1 MPQWVVYYK
10 MIYPE
15 PLEKIIN
22 FYKKL
27 PGIGEKNA
35 ERLGLATLQQKEED
49 INSFAENIKD
59 IKKKLNN
66 CSVCGHLTTGDICSI
81 CADKNRDHNIIC
93 VIEDYK
99 SVFTFEKA
107 GNYNGVYHVLNGL
120 ISPVDGIGPENIN
133 IASLAKRVESLKKPE
148 LIIALKSTVEGETTT
163 LYIKKIFEKKGVL
176 ISRLSYGIPM
186 GAEID
191 YLDVITLDKA
201 LEDRKKISE

>member
-1 MPQWVVYYK
+1 

-15 PLEKIIN
+15 PLQKLID

-35 ERLGLATLQQKEED
+35 ERMALATIDLDLEVIED
-49 INSFAENIKD
+49 FSKD
-59 IKKKLNN
+59 IVLAKNN
-66 CSVCGHLTTGDICSI
+66 LRNCKICGHLTDSEYCQIC
-81 CADKNRDHNIIC
+81 KNENRNKNLIC

-99 SVFTFEKA
+99 SVFTFEKV

-120 ISPVDGIGPENIN
+120 ISPMDSVGPEDIN
-133 IASLAKRVESLKKPE
+133 ISALVKRVTELEKPE
-148 LIIALKSTVEGETTT
+148 LILALKSSIEGETTI
-163 LYIKKIFEKKGVL
+163 LYIKKIFEKYDVT
-176 ISRLSYGIPM
+176 ISRLSYGLPM

-201 LEDRKKISE
+201 LSDRKKISE